1 MKGASVFLVAFLV
14 LALASALLL
23 GGDVRRL
30 ADVHLERVWAVL
42 AALALQ
48 ILVITI
54 VPDADPAL
62 LAVVHMASYAFAGY
76 FIWLNRRVPGLV
88 IIGLGW
94 ALNALVIAVNGGVM
108 PASPKVAESGSRGVD
123 VGREFLNSRPL
134 DSPRLS
140 FLGDNF
146 SLPQSWPFHNVFSIG
161 DVFIALGVFVA
172 LHWICDSVLA
182 RAFRRGDPRAV
193 PRPEEG

>member
-1 MKGASVFLVAFLV
+1 MPCERPFGKGASVFLVVFLI
-14 LALASALLL
+14 LALLSALVL

-30 ADVHLERVWAVL
+30 GDVRLQRVWTVL
-42 AALALQ
+42 TALALQ

-54 VPDADPAL
+54 VPDADPGW
-62 LAVVHMASYAFAGY
+62 LAVIHVASYAFAGY

-88 IIGLGW
+88 IVGLGW

-108 PASPKVAESGSRGVD
+108 PASPRVAESGSRGVD

-172 LHWICDSVLA
+172 LHWICNSLLA
-182 RAFRRGDPRAV
+182 RAVKREKTA
-193 PRPEEG
+193 

>member
-1 MKGASVFLVAFLV
+1 MPCERPFGKGASVFLVVFLI
-14 LALASALLL
+14 LALLSALVL

-30 ADVHLERVWAVL
+30 GDVRLQRVWTVL
-42 AALALQ
+42 TALVLQ

-54 VPDADPAL
+54 VPDADPGW
-62 LAVVHMASYAFAGY
+62 LAVIHVASYAFAGY

-88 IIGLGW
+88 IVGLGW

-108 PASPKVAESGSRGVD
+108 PASPRVAEAGSRGVD

-172 LHWICDSVLA
+172 LHWICNSFLA
-182 RAFRRGDPRAV
+182 RAVKRGKTA
-193 PRPEEG
+193 

>member
-1 MKGASVFLVAFLV
+1 MPCERPFGKGASVFLVVFLI
-14 LALASALLL
+14 LALLSALVL

-30 ADVHLERVWAVL
+30 GDVRLQRVWTVL
-42 AALALQ
+42 TALVLQ

-54 VPDADPAL
+54 VPDADPGW
-62 LAVVHMASYAFAGY
+62 LAVIHVASYAFAGY

-88 IIGLGW
+88 IVGLGW

-108 PASPKVAESGSRGVD
+108 PASPRVAEAGSRGVD

-172 LHWICDSVLA
+172 LHWICNSLLA
-182 RAFRRGDPRAV
+182 RAVKREKTA
-193 PRPEEG
+193 

>member
-1 MKGASVFLVAFLV
+1 MPCERPFGKGASVFLVVFLI
-14 LALASALLL
+14 LALLSALVL

-30 ADVHLERVWAVL
+30 GDVRLQRVWTVL
-42 AALALQ
+42 TALVLQ

-54 VPDADPAL
+54 VPDADPGW
-62 LAVVHMASYAFAGY
+62 LAVIHVASYAFAGY

-88 IIGLGW
+88 IVGLGW

-108 PASPKVAESGSRGVD
+108 PASPRVAESGSRGVD

-172 LHWICDSVLA
+172 LHWICNSLLA
-182 RAFRRGDPRAV
+182 RAVKREKTA
-193 PRPEEG
+193 

>member
-1 MKGASVFLVAFLV
+1 MPCERPFGKGASVFLVVFLI
-14 LALASALLL
+14 LALLSALVL

-30 ADVHLERVWAVL
+30 GDVRLQRVWTVL
-42 AALALQ
+42 TALALQ

-54 VPDADPAL
+54 VPDADPGW
-62 LAVVHMASYAFAGY
+62 LAVIHVASYAFAGY

-88 IIGLGW
+88 IVGLGW

-108 PASPKVAESGSRGVD
+108 PASPRVAESGSRGVD

-172 LHWICDSVLA
+172 LHWICNSFLA
-182 RAFRRGDPRAV
+182 RAVKREKTG
-193 PRPEEG
+193 

>member
-1 MKGASVFLVAFLV
+1 MPCERPFGKGASVFLVVFLI
-14 LALASALLL
+14 LALLSALVL

-30 ADVHLERVWAVL
+30 GDVRLQRVWTVL
-42 AALALQ
+42 TALALQ

-54 VPDADPAL
+54 VPDADPGW
-62 LAVVHMASYAFAGY
+62 LAVIHVASYAFAGY

-88 IIGLGW
+88 IVGLGW

-108 PASPKVAESGSRGVD
+108 PASPRVAESGSRGVD

-172 LHWICDSVLA
+172 LHWICNSFLA
-182 RAFRRGDPRAV
+182 RAVKREKTA
-193 PRPEEG
+193 

>member
-1 MKGASVFLVAFLV
+1 MPCERPFGKGASVFLVVFLI
-14 LALASALLL
+14 LALLSALVL

-30 ADVHLERVWAVL
+30 GDVRLQRVWTVL
-42 AALALQ
+42 TALVLQ

-54 VPDADPAL
+54 VPDADPGW
-62 LAVVHMASYAFAGY
+62 LAVIHVASYAFAGY

-88 IIGLGW
+88 IVGLGW

-108 PASPKVAESGSRGVD
+108 PASPRVAESGSRGVD

-172 LHWICDSVLA
+172 LHWICNSFLA
-182 RAFRRGDPRAV
+182 RAVKREKTA
-193 PRPEEG
+193 

>member
-1 MKGASVFLVAFLV
+1 MPCERPFGKGASVFLVVFLI
-14 LALASALLL
+14 LALLSALVL

-30 ADVHLERVWAVL
+30 GDVRLQRVWTVL
-42 AALALQ
+42 TALALQ

-54 VPDADPAL
+54 VPDADPGW
-62 LAVVHMASYAFAGY
+62 LAVIHVASYAFAGY

-88 IIGLGW
+88 IVGLGW

-108 PASPKVAESGSRGVD
+108 PASPRVAEAGSRGVD

-172 LHWICDSVLA
+172 LHWICNSLLA
-182 RAFRRGDPRAV
+182 RAVKREKTA
-193 PRPEEG
+193 